1 MVLFYCKRMAR
12 CCVLRDKASLD
23 VISRF
28 RIVALCFLISLLG
41 PTAAA
46 TEQAVTSG
54 ICIRR
59 IRSAIC
65 SSALFPVR
73 TWKGWLPK
81 SGSGTQDPNPSELVQ
96 LCVPC
101 PKKKSRVLQIGP
113 NAETPFILGHLFVAF
128 CCKSYAYSVAHIWSA
143 KIEKLGCCFHNS
155 TLVYIHGW
163 MWVCSCEN
171 FSE

>member
-1 MVLFYCKRMAR
+1 MLFYCKRMAR

-65 SSALFPVR
+65 SSVSSQNLKGLVTKERVR
-73 TWKGWLPK
+73 N
-81 SGSGTQDPNPSELVQ
+81 SGS
-96 LCVPC
+96 
-101 PKKKSRVLQIGP
+101 KS
-113 NAETPFILGHLFVAF
+113 F
-128 CCKSYAYSVAHIWSA
+128 
-143 KIEKLGCCFHNS
+143 
-155 TLVYIHGW
+155 
-163 MWVCSCEN
+163 
-171 FSE
+171 